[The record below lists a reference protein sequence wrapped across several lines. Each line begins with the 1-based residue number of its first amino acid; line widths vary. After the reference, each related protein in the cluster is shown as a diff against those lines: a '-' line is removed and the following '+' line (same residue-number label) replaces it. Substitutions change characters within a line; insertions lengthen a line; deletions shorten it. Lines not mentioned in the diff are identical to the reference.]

1 MEYKKIQDK
10 DWSFVAVTENTTS
23 SIINSLLLEDL
34 SPGSKYEV
42 RMFSENVLGNSSK
55 TDAITFATKGMY
67 LNK

>member
-23 SIINSLLLEDL
+23 SKINSLLLEDL